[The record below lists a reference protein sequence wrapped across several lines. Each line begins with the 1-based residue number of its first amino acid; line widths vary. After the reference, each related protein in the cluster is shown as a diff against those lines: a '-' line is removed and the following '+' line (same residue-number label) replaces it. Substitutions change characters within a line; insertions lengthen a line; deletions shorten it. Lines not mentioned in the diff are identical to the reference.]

1 MKGQAWTQEEEEFFL
16 QNENELSDA
25 DMAEL
30 LGRTE
35 KAIWMHRN
43 KLRKKG
49 KYDGYKTKIREEKK
63 MNVAYDQINSSD
75 AAKRI
80 GVSIAC
86 IQRWCRDNI
95 INYINVSDGTDKARY
110 LLEEDEVSYLQDLVK
125 KFGTRKAMLWYRK
138 DKRSRQPKP
147 RTTDSIKEHMKVFDA
162 IGEMSSKSE
171 EKPID
176 ISDASMLNTNN
187 RLQQVMPNV
196 EPPKTEVKFVE
207 PKTEVKFVE
216 PKSERETLI
225 NKVTLNIMYIQDI
238 KERLE
243 DIEAERQQLLAELKE
258 CQDEVMSY
266 IGV

>member
-1 MKGQAWTQEEEEFFL
+1 MKGHVWTQEEEEFFL
-16 QNENELSDA
+16 QNENELTDA

-43 KLRKKG
+43 KLRKAG
-49 KYDGYKTKIREEKK
+49 KYDGYKTKIMEGKK
-63 MNVAYDQINSSD
+63 MNVAYDQINCND

-80 GVSIAC
+80 GVDYSTVV
-86 IQRWCRDNI
+86 RWCRLGI
-95 INYINVSDGTDKARY
+95 INCVNIGEGNTQGRY
-110 LLEEDEVSYLQDLVK
+110 LLEEDEVDYLQDLVK

-138 DKRSRQPKP
+138 DKDTRQPKP
-147 RTTDSIKEHMKVFDA
+147 KEVPVEIPAPQK
-162 IGEMSSKSE
+162 
-171 EKPID
+171 D
-176 ISDASMLNTNN
+176 ISDASILNTNN
-187 RLQQVMPNV
+187 RLHQVLPNV
-196 EPPKTEVKFVE
+196 LPPEHE
-207 PKTEVKFVE
+207 IKFVE

-225 NKVTLNIMYIQDI
+225 DKVTRNIMYIQDI

-243 DIEAERQQLLAELKE
+243 DLEAERQQLLSELKE